1 VIKRNSIKRYR
12 TTVNPSVIE
21 DDNDVD
27 HPGRDHPSRDVDH
40 PGRDVDHPGR
50 DVDHPSRDVDH
61 TSRDVDHPSSVAD
74 EEGNEKILD
83 EADDEEEDG
92 DALGSS
98 ETKKTKEINA

>member
-1 VIKRNSIKRYR
+1 MIKRNSIKRYR

-27 HPGRDHPSRDVDH
+27 HPGR
-40 PGRDVDHPGR
+40 
-50 DVDHPSRDVDH
+50 DHPSRDVDH